1 MERSSYEAYLYGTQ
15 FLNKITLPIS
25 NIILKEMFSPSMNVE
40 AKRNVKASKFDT
52 IYGVPIVLPLVKDNP
67 EQRLQKYRY
76 ILETKK
82 EKSQTDLHL
91 ELIAGIDRVLPEI
104 DDEYRLTL
112 LYYSGEISKGNI
124 HIRSII
130 EDVVP
135 SVAKGLEKIIKDISR
150 REISKIAKL
159 FRREDMRNF
168 YPLESLPAM
177 LGNAYGPGYV
187 WSSLETVFSRQPIYL
202 DRLHHSTAR
211 KLNELANKEE
221 YHSMINELI
230 FYYGFIIFYNR
241 YNNEILQIGKEVN
254 YMADW
259 EGLLK
264 KYKAGEIKA
273 ENLQNVEE
281 LGFVTGLVIRQFSNS
296 YYHSAENDFVKHRVM
311 KFGSKLNPEMI
322 WKNGLLQCEELAI
335 QRDMGLAENF
345 RPNLSQVL
353 LATLEADRKDL
364 LNKYRDKYM
373 TAFWSGYLM
382 YKK

>member
-1 MERSSYEAYLYGTQ
+1 
-15 FLNKITLPIS
+15 
-25 NIILKEMFSPSMNVE
+25 
-40 AKRNVKASKFDT
+40 
-52 IYGVPIVLPLVKDNP
+52 
-67 EQRLQKYRY
+67 
-76 ILETKK
+76 
-82 EKSQTDLHL
+82 
-91 ELIAGIDRVLPEI
+91 
-104 DDEYRLTL
+104 
-112 LYYSGEISKGNI
+112 I

-273 ENLQNVEE
+273 
-281 LGFVTGLVIRQFSNS
+281 
-296 YYHSAENDFVKHRVM
+296 
-311 KFGSKLNPEMI
+311 
-322 WKNGLLQCEELAI
+322 
-335 QRDMGLAENF
+335 
-345 RPNLSQVL
+345 
-353 LATLEADRKDL
+353 
-364 LNKYRDKYM
+364 
-373 TAFWSGYLM
+373 
-382 YKK
+382 